1 MNLPIITVPEID
13 LAALGVTTVD
23 LADEL
28 PALEGVDLPVEMAL
42 AEQLRFAPPCGSRAS
57 WVPVEPGA
65 GSNSIERHRK

>member
-13 LAALGVTTVD
+13 LAALGMTTVD

-42 AEQLRFAPPCGSRAS
+42 ADRGRLDDAITTQL
-57 WVPVEPGA
+57 
-65 GSNSIERHRK
+65 